1 MANYNEIKNKESKV
15 IIDGKEYEMELNYYV
30 ASNCY
35 NYEKV
40 AINLKKII

>member
-1 MANYNEIKNKESKV
+1 MVNYNEIKNKGSKV
-15 IIDGKEYEMELNYYV
+15 FIDGKEYEMELNFYV

-40 AINLKKII
+40 KMNLENII